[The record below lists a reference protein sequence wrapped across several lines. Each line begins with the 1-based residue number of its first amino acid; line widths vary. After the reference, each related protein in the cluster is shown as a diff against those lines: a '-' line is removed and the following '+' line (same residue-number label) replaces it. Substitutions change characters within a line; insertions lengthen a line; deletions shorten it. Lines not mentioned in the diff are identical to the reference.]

1 MILIKIS
8 NSVKRF
14 FKNIY
19 VQLFKIDDTTQRI
32 AFGLGLGVFLGL
44 LPGTGPIAALFCSV
58 FLRVNRA
65 ATLLGALITNTWLSI
80 VTFLLAIKVGS
91 AITGVNWQIIRQEL
105 ILLLKDFH
113 WVKLFNL
120 SVIKIILPLLI
131 GYIIIGLSLGILAYC
146 AVISIAT
153 LRKK

>member
-91 AITGVNWQIIRQEL
+91 AITGVNWQTIRQEL

-113 WVKLFNL
+113 WEKLFNL
-120 SVIKIILPLLI
+120 SVIKIISPLLI
-131 GYIIIGLSLGILAYC
+131 GYIIIGLSLGILVYC
-146 AVISIAT
+146 AVVIIAA
-153 LRKK
+153 LRRK